1 MKKTTDIIRDFTVGE
16 KTLEE
21 ANAALKAAGV
31 PLRLDPDK
39 HAIRPEEA
47 DRYGLLDTGTGTLD
61 KVEIKDGR
69 LVNGGCGDMYARC
82 CYKGKWYEVR
92 GAELVEEG

>member
-39 HAIRPEEA
+39 HAIRPDEV
-47 DRYGLLDTGTGTLD
+47 DRYGLLDTGTGSLD
-61 KVEIKDGR
+61 KVEIRDGR
-69 LVNGGCGDMYARC
+69 LVNGGCGGMYARC
-82 CYKGKWYEVR
+82 CYKGKWHEVR